1 VVAALTTAGGALKPA
16 GLGGQTM
23 KAKTNVKAGQLGAVN
38 QAALALI
45 QLLFAQQA

>member
-1 VVAALTTAGGALKPA
+1 VGALEPA

-23 KAKTNVKAGQLGAVN
+23 KAKTNVKAGAVN
-38 QAALALI
+38 QAAIAVL